1 MVEVP
6 DDLLYSKDHEW
17 ARIEGKTATV
27 GITDYAQQQ
36 LGDLTHVELPDPGD
50 HFNQFDEVS
59 VIDSVKASSDIYT
72 PITGTV
78 TEVNSALSSRPEAIN
93 TDPYGDG
100 WIFRM
105 DIVEEPEEGS
115 LLSPAAYD
123 HLIDSEDE

>member
-17 ARIEGKTATV
+17 VRIAGNTATV

-36 LGDLTHVELPDPGD
+36 LGDLTYVELPEPGD

-59 VIDSVKASSDIYT
+59 AIDSVKASSEIYT
-72 PITGTV
+72 PVTGTIV
-78 TEVNSALSSRPEAIN
+78 EVNNALADHPETVN

-105 DIVEEPEEGS
+105 KMDDDPEEGS

-123 HLIDSEDE
+123 HLIDADDE

>member
-1 MVEVP
+1 MVDVP

-17 ARIEGKTATV
+17 VRIEGTTATV

-36 LGDLTHVELPDPGD
+36 LGDITYVELPESGD

-72 PITGTV
+72 PVTGTV
-78 TEVNSALSSRPEAIN
+78 IEVNTGLSNHPEVVN

-105 DIVEEPEEGS
+105 EMDGDPEEGS
-115 LLSPAAYD
+115 LLSPDGYD